1 MFPIKGIE
9 PNEVDVIQKEL
20 LNVCHLIEPVY
31 LPVVEPCVYEGKCL
45 LIVWAPGGCERPY
58 RCPERIAKDVKSPKA
73 YYIRKLA
80 STVKATRQ
88 DEKELFELTGDVPF
102 DDRPNVHA
110 DITDLKMNLLVEYLH
125 EVGSDLA
132 KSAEVDVVD
141 KPDPTGEG
149 MVEQTFRGPLHVQLR
164 SALDYIRNRFL
175 REKIFKYDDRPE
187 AGRFWNYPYRA
198 IEEVLA
204 NAVYHKSYRIAE
216 PITVVVTPG
225 AMTISS
231 LPGPERSITDAD
243 LAACRMIGLHY
254 RNRRIGDFLK
264 ELDLVEGRNTGIPVV
279 VNVMRENGSP
289 PPVFSSPENRDWL
302 SVILPVNPH
311 FRKMEDP
318 ISQRTALK
326 TALTSQ
332 RGTNKNN
339 GEESVRLA
347 DSGRIVGVMTAEEE
361 LEHIKVALKTALKTA
376 LIRRPAKVV
385 ERMGILLQQL
395 LRDKDITIVALAS
408 LLGASRR
415 TVQEDIAILK
425 NLKVLDRVGPDNGG
439 EWVVLLKW

>member
-1 MFPIKGIE
+1 MITKS
-9 PNEVDVIQKEL
+9 EL
-20 LNVCHLIEPVY
+20 EKL
-31 LPVVEPCVYEGKCL
+31 
-45 LIVWAPGGCERPY
+45 
-58 RCPERIAKDVKSPKA
+58 
-73 YYIRKLA
+73 LA
-80 STVKATRQ
+80 STETCR
-88 DEKELFELTGDVPF
+88 
-102 DDRPNVHA
+102 
-110 DITDLKMNLLVEYLH
+110 VERT
-125 EVGSDLA
+125 
-132 KSAEVDVVD
+132 KS
-141 KPDPTGEG
+141 T
-149 MVEQTFRGPLHVQLR
+149 RGPLHVQLR

-302 SVILPVNPH
+302 SVTLPVNPH
-311 FRKMEDP
+311 FCEMEGP

-385 ERMGILLQQL
+385 ERMGLLLQQL

-425 NLKVLDRVGPDNGG
+425 NLKVLDRIGPDNGG

>member
-1 MFPIKGIE
+1 MA
-9 PNEVDVIQKEL
+9 
-20 LNVCHLIEPVY
+20 
-31 LPVVEPCVYEGKCL
+31 LPVNIDDLINHRKVEWARIEYKEG
-45 LIVWAPGGCERPY
+45 
-58 RCPERIAKDVKSPKA
+58 
-73 YYIRKLA
+73 
-80 STVKATRQ
+80 
-88 DEKELFELTGDVPF
+88 
-102 DDRPNVHA
+102 
-110 DITDLKMNLLVEYLH
+110 
-125 EVGSDLA
+125 
-132 KSAEVDVVD
+132 
-141 KPDPTGEG
+141 
-149 MVEQTFRGPLHVQLR
+149 
-164 SALDYIRNRFL
+164 
-175 REKIFKYDDRPE
+175 
-187 AGRFWNYPYRA
+187 WNS
-198 IEEVLA
+198 E
-204 NAVYHKSYRIAE
+204 
-216 PITVVVTPG
+216 

-243 LAACRMIGLHY
+243 LAACRLIGLHY

-318 ISQRTALK
+318 ISER

-332 RGTNKNN
+332 RGTNKDN
-339 GEESVRLA
+339 GEECTRFA

-361 LEHIKVALKTALKTA
+361 LEHIKVALKVALKTA

-439 EWVVLLKW
+439 EWVVLPKW